1 MACAVGYLQKKSR
14 FYGWNKHVFLLNQH
28 GLAQLTTERNLQPA
42 QDQGTDRIPHSFV
55 IGSATGIDLKHA
67 LALKHKQ
74 FVKLS
79 NIARVSGQGSRELA
93 VTSTAGIL
101 VLRALTT
108 ADRDLW
114 LEAFQSAAQS
124 TGEPDAAA
132 DACSSASAEAVSVS
146 PTSDLDAMTQ
156 AAGSLAHSPAA
167 TTARNTPP
175 FLLELTLDSVS
186 ADQDGV
192 GQLGLDSVPSEARTE
207 PSGNMG
213 WLPSIDSL
221 PNPIAPDV
229 SASSPDNGPGGDE
242 PGAQPNGSKL
252 RLNPY
257 MSPSPNPAPVTAGAT
272 PATAQVEVPQAA
284 SASSEHDHGLSFERD
299 CVNMDAESF
308 DADRFF
314 NGDDDDVN
322 MDTVAPASQRLA
334 VGSTSEL
341 PLADAAG
348 SLQAGASHAATALPD
363 RIDAD
368 STAFGDMFS
377 DFLGT
382 LARESG
388 EGVLGHVEAEQPA
401 SLARGSE
408 GLSADLG
415 FSNSNV
421 SENETKAGS
430 NQATT
435 HALAAGKTPDSA
447 QLVAVAT
454 NVAEPATVLNSSIA
468 DIASSML
475 DCHGLPD
482 FSALLNASHMESSS
496 EPAQAADSDTQDDRP
511 LLQVAAELSDRD
523 ANIQLP
529 KPPAKALDP
538 PGQYDLGG
546 RSMDKLKSVASSVGL
561 RAAHKAQLDDP
572 PGFQTSL
579 LAKYS
584 DSLNASRAL
593 LSSVNRVGRPKTMH
607 DWQANTSK
615 ANAERGMKQTAA
627 IVQYESAGPTNTGVS
642 KVVRGQL
649 TKEIIQKEADRKPAV
664 RRVRRAKSESK
675 VLPLKA
681 IRLKLDGSIA
691 GSRVA
696 ANDSQAGSSRGLKYM
711 VKDGR
716 IEGMTGH
723 NGSRGSLALAA
734 SQATPGDGASPN
746 SDGVSE
752 FSEIQKRLKQAEEH
766 KRQLQ
771 QARLLDKDAS
781 DGVCIAD
788 IIENRQDIPLAQQL
802 EERRRMQ
809 AAKQQALL
817 NQQLEQQRAQLE
829 TQRMNM
835 EQQQQYEQFKR
846 QSLCPDV
853 KSIHRM
859 STISAS
865 QPGAPNGWN
874 EPGGDNY
881 LHHWTHDPASYGRVA
896 PSMASANMHSSSM
909 QPPSFGY
916 QQQSRPTTPISVYD
930 PSVAWVQQPVPYQPP
945 PPPPQQQQQ
954 QRFAGRPYSHYV
966 QTATSSTQSADV
978 SARIVG
984 RSVSTGNPRRQAG
997 AAFVKSARPASRAG
1011 QSEHSNASTDSW
1023 QSRVAHSTKTSV
1035 HANSDPLRDGSVFI
1049 ASPTMSAAVAKRS
1062 SSFGYAESRRS
1073 TASRPGS
1080 QTARFCN
1087 PQPMENA
1094 PPVPPIPQHIAAS
1107 SAQHAYSGCA
1117 PAQGPPGYMPSPVHH
1132 HAGHGYPQPPASYGQ
1147 WAPPAPPHG
1156 WGSPYAPAQP
1166 VPYSCEY
1173 PGYNHHHQQ
1182 QPGITTP
1189 QMQRKRTE
1197 MTAKVPSLLQQ
1208 LNQAQVSGIM
1218 PGRIYDRP
1226 SYTKGSYQNANVPQ
1240 IVRETTGAHYLGDG
1254 NTLLIDR
1261 VHESEKTRR
1270 AFLKKVSRNYTGVGG
1285 DTAPTPVFMH

>member
-1 MACAVGYLQKKSR
+1 
-14 FYGWNKHVFLLNQH
+14 
-28 GLAQLTTERNLQPA
+28 
-42 QDQGTDRIPHSFV
+42 
-55 IGSATGIDLKHA
+55 
-67 LALKHKQ
+67 
-74 FVKLS
+74 
-79 NIARVSGQGSRELA
+79 
-93 VTSTAGIL
+93 
-101 VLRALTT
+101 
-108 ADRDLW
+108 
-114 LEAFQSAAQS
+114 
-124 TGEPDAAA
+124 
-132 DACSSASAEAVSVS
+132 
-146 PTSDLDAMTQ
+146 
-156 AAGSLAHSPAA
+156 
-167 TTARNTPP
+167 
-175 FLLELTLDSVS
+175 
-186 ADQDGV
+186 
-192 GQLGLDSVPSEARTE
+192 
-207 PSGNMG
+207 
-213 WLPSIDSL
+213 
-221 PNPIAPDV
+221 
-229 SASSPDNGPGGDE
+229 
-242 PGAQPNGSKL
+242 
-252 RLNPY
+252 
-257 MSPSPNPAPVTAGAT
+257 
-272 PATAQVEVPQAA
+272 
-284 SASSEHDHGLSFERD
+284 
-299 CVNMDAESF
+299 
-308 DADRFF
+308 
-314 NGDDDDVN
+314 
-322 MDTVAPASQRLA
+322 
-334 VGSTSEL
+334 
-341 PLADAAG
+341 
-348 SLQAGASHAATALPD
+348 
-363 RIDAD
+363 
-368 STAFGDMFS
+368 
-377 DFLGT
+377 
-382 LARESG
+382 
-388 EGVLGHVEAEQPA
+388 
-401 SLARGSE
+401 
-408 GLSADLG
+408 
-415 FSNSNV
+415 
-421 SENETKAGS
+421 
-430 NQATT
+430 
-435 HALAAGKTPDSA
+435 
-447 QLVAVAT
+447 
-454 NVAEPATVLNSSIA
+454 
-468 DIASSML
+468 
-475 DCHGLPD
+475 
-482 FSALLNASHMESSS
+482 
-496 EPAQAADSDTQDDRP
+496 
-511 LLQVAAELSDRD
+511 
-523 ANIQLP
+523 
-529 KPPAKALDP
+529 
-538 PGQYDLGG
+538 
-546 RSMDKLKSVASSVGL
+546 MDKLKSVASSVGL

-716 IEGMTGH
+716 IEGVTGH

-865 QPGAPNGWN
+865 QPGAPNGWH

-930 PSVAWVQQPVPYQPP
+930 PSVAWVQQPVPYQP

-1094 PPVPPIPQHIAAS
+1094 PP
-1107 SAQHAYSGCA
+1107 
-1117 PAQGPPGYMPSPVHH
+1117 
-1132 HAGHGYPQPPASYGQ
+1132 
-1147 WAPPAPPHG
+1147 
-1156 WGSPYAPAQP
+1156 
-1166 VPYSCEY
+1166 Y